1 MCVASER
8 DCVLSKKEEVRHPEY
23 IPTGMRLLRDN
34 PVRLTALQQSEG
46 VSVVV
51 VPLREEGQISSFCS
65 DLIA

>member
-46 VSVVV
+46 VAVVV

>member
-51 VPLREEGQISSFCS
+51 VPLREEGQISSFFS